1 MGSSDER
8 AYIICGESARLYA
21 RENPSL
27 AESDGGSHV
36 LLPLVGEFI
45 RASRKV
51 AGASFKPEFSAC
63 VSACVLVAKSE
74 SYKTSLYN

>member
-27 AESDGGSHV
+27 AEFHGSSV
-36 LLPLVGEFI
+36 AWLPLVGI
-45 RASRKV
+45 V
-51 AGASFKPEFSAC
+51 I
-63 VSACVLVAKSE
+63 
-74 SYKTSLYN
+74 